1 MEPSVSVIAAVPPAV
16 MDCAPVAAVASFCMC
31 CVVLEEAVQLPT
43 FFDPLT
49 LTYSSKLPSSP
60 FQSAVYEN
68 VAEFAPSEFE
78 LDTVT
83 PPELDEKLAA
93 VDASEPAA
101 AALLVFVI
109 HFADEEP
116 LAEKSHAYAEVASAM
131 DETAANIILLICFIT
146 LLKML

>member
-83 PPELDEKLAA
+83 PPELDEN
-93 VDASEPAA
+93 
-101 AALLVFVI
+101 AALVTASAAPALEVCVI

-131 DETAANIILLICFIT
+131 DETAANIIFTNCFIT